1 MNVIVANKYQSML
14 STLNIEVIKSLYG
27 EYEVEEIIKTFS
39 NFFFQRM
46 ILDITAIKNYKDITN
61 LQKLSMNLDMDKV
74 ILILDDSAESTSPYY
89 LSGLVSMGIYN
100 FTKNKEGIMYLYSH
114 PNDYRDVAHMHQ
126 LKGPAPIPGQTMVDN
141 NQNINVMQSNQPVQV
156 STKVIGLKN
165 ITEHAGSTTLTY
177 MLKKQ
182 LEQNYNVSAL
192 QLGND
197 FMYFND
203 KSLISANPENL
214 GSKLLKHN
222 DKDVVLVDLGDNGNE
237 DTCQE
242 VLYLIEPSI
251 IKLNKLLKGSRG
263 VIDRLK
269 NKKVVLNKSVLDS
282 KDIMDFEYEARMK
295 IFHNV
300 PCLDDRDDS
309 HEELASLLSKLGF
322 VRGTKA
328 QGEKSEK
335 KSLFSIFKI

>member
-14 STLNIEVIKSLYG
+14 STLDIEVIKSLYG
-27 EYEVEEIIKTFS
+27 EYEVDEIIKTFS

-61 LQKLSMNLDMDKV
+61 LQKLSMSLDMDKV
-74 ILILDDSAESTSPYY
+74 ILILDDSPESTSPNY
-89 LSGLVSMGIYN
+89 LSGLISMGIYN
-100 FTKNKEGIMYLYSH
+100 FTKNKEGIMYLYNH

-126 LKGPAPIPGQTMVDN
+126 LGGPMPMPGQVVVDD
-141 NQNINVMQSNQPVQV
+141 NQNVNVMQANQPISI
-156 STKVIGLKN
+156 STRVIGLKN
-165 ITEHAGSTTLTY
+165 VTEHAGATTLTY

-182 LEQNYNVSAL
+182 LELNYNVVAL

-203 KSLISANPENL
+203 KSLISTTPENL
-214 GSKLLKHN
+214 GAELLKHN
-222 DKDVVLVDLGDNGNE
+222 DKDVILVDLGNNGNE
-237 DTCQE
+237 NACQD

-251 IKLNKLLKGSRG
+251 IKLNKLLRGGRG

-269 NKKVVLNKSVLDS
+269 TKKVILNKSALDS

-295 IFHNV
+295 IFHNI
-300 PCLDDRDDS
+300 PCLDDRDDN
-309 HEELASLLSKLGF
+309 HEELAALLSKLGF
-322 VRGTKA
+322 VRGVSS

-335 KSLFSIFKI
+335 KSIFSIFKI